1 MVEHHGIIRS
11 SLVAARALGLAAAL
25 TASSAQATTLA
36 YWRFEGDGVN
46 VPVAGT
52 TQVED
57 TNGRDI
63 NVTFPNAPGIAGV
76 DSSGNGNTLRAWEH
90 AWAGHTYQ
98 STVPSAP
105 LASGLSNNF
114 SVQNGGDYPAMST
127 WSLKNSPT
135 SDLETIK
142 PLAWTIEA
150 SIMSTNISSNRTF
163 VGRDGNGDSGIGDGN
178 RAPLYF
184 KTFNGTLQ
192 ILFTD
197 EAGNTYDLSDTTGPI
212 ATNAWY
218 NVAAVSD
225 GTTLSLYKDG
235 GAGYQLVNS
244 MALTPG
250 DTRLNYDDNG
260 STTAGDT
267 QWGWTVGRGRYGGGD
282 LQGDGHE
289 DRWFGAI
296 DEIRISDVALA
307 PSQFLF
313 LPAPALTLLVNK
325 QTGAT
330 VLKNTSD
337 EAITFDYYEINSPDA
352 DGPGGAPGGA
362 LSLAGWNSLSDQN
375 IDGGLA
381 ADFNGIGGVN
391 GADLTVWKSAFGV
404 NANGDANNDGKTDGA
419 DFLLWQQQFGQTA
432 GEGDSWDESGGS
444 GNTALAELFLN
455 GATTLAPG
463 AQLSLGNAFNPAIFG
478 AGVDGNLTFK
488 YGVQGQGNLAEGGV
502 TYVTTGPITAVPEPA
517 TLLLAAGMGAIMCGM
532 RAGGRR

>member
-11 SLVAARALGLAAAL
+11 SLIAARALGLAAAL

-63 NVTFPNAPGIAGV
+63 NVTFPNAPGIAAV

-150 SIMSTNISSNRTF
+150 SIMSTNIGVHNTF
-163 VGRDGNGDSGIGDGN
+163 VGRDGRGDSGIGDGN

-225 GTTLSLYKDG
+225 GTTLSLYKDS

-244 MALTPG
+244 MALVAG

-260 STTAGDT
+260 STSAGDT

-282 LQGDGHE
+282 LQGDGHG

-296 DEIRISDVALA
+296 DEVRISDVALS
-307 PSQFLF
+307 PNQFLF
-313 LPAPALTLLVNK
+313 A
-325 QTGAT
+325 
-330 VLKNTSD
+330 
-337 EAITFDYYEINSPDA
+337 
-352 DGPGGAPGGA
+352 
-362 LSLAGWNSLSDQN
+362 
-375 IDGGLA
+375 
-381 ADFNGIGGVN
+381 
-391 GADLTVWKSAFGV
+391 
-404 NANGDANNDGKTDGA
+404 
-419 DFLLWQQQFGQTA
+419 
-432 GEGDSWDESGGS
+432 
-444 GNTALAELFLN
+444 
-455 GATTLAPG
+455 
-463 AQLSLGNAFNPAIFG
+463 
-478 AGVDGNLTFK
+478 
-488 YGVQGQGNLAEGGV
+488 
-502 TYVTTGPITAVPEPA
+502 AVPEPSG
-517 TLLLAAGMGAIMCGM
+517 LALAGIVAAV
-532 RAGGRR
+532 AGLHRRRSASN

>member
-11 SLVAARALGLAAAL
+11 GLVAAWALGLAAAL

-36 YWRFEGDGVN
+36 YWRFEGNGVD

-57 TNGRDI
+57 TNGR
-63 NVTFPNAPGIAGV
+63 NLAVTFPNAPGIAV
-76 DSSGNGNTLRAWEH
+76 PDVTGNGNTLRAWEH
-90 AWAGHTYQ
+90 SFAGHTYQ
-98 STVPSAP
+98 STVPASP
-105 LASGLSNNF
+105 LASGLANNF
-114 SVQNGGDYPAMST
+114 SVQNAGNFPAMST

-150 SIMSTNISSNRTF
+150 SFMSTNIGSHRTF
-163 VGRDGNGDSGIGDGN
+163 VGRDGNRDAGIGDGN

-192 ILFTD
+192 VLFTD

-212 ATNAWY
+212 VTNSWY

-225 GTTLSLYKDG
+225 GTTLSLYKDS
-235 GAGYQLVNS
+235 GAGYQLANS
-244 MALTPG
+244 MPLVAG

-260 STTAGDT
+260 STTVGDT
-267 QWGWTVGRGRYGGGD
+267 QWGWTVGRGRYGGSD
-282 LQGDGHE
+282 LQTDAHV

-296 DEIRISDVALA
+296 DEIRISDVALT

-313 LPAPALTLLVNK
+313 IPAPSLTLLVNK

-330 VLKNTSD
+330 VLKNNTN
-337 EAITFDYYEINSPDA
+337 AAVTFDYYEINSPDA
-352 DGPGGAPGGA
+352 DGPGGNPGGA
-362 LSLAGWNSLSDQN
+362 LSVAGWNSLSDQN
-375 IDGGLA
+375 IDGGLP
-381 ADFNGIGGVN
+381 ADFNCVNGVN
-391 GADLTVWKSAFGV
+391 AADLAVWKSAFGV

-432 GEGDSWDESGGS
+432 SEGDSWDESGGS
-444 GNTALAELFLN
+444 GATVLAELFLN

-478 AGVDGNLTFK
+478 AGLNGNLTFK
-488 YGVQGQGNLAEGGV
+488 YAVQGQVNLTDGGV
-502 TYVTTGPITAVPEPA
+502 TYVTTGPITAVPEPS
-517 TLLLAAGMGAIMCGM
+517 TLLLAAGMGAIMCGL
-532 RAGGRR
+532 RTGGRR